1 MKKYLFLLTLIAVF
15 GMETAVCHATCVAT
29 GEISR
34 VSVNPGSVT
43 SSFYVIESTA
53 DEPSYSFETT
63 DGKVVSAVVLAAQ
76 ASHMTVQVTGGAGS
90 CGTVMSGV
98 IAGGTV
104 VTFTTA
110 P

>member
-1 MKKYLFLLTLIAVF
+1 MKKYLFLLTLVAVF
-15 GMETAVCHATCVAT
+15 GIETAVCHATCVAS

-43 SSFYVIESTA
+43 SSFYVIESTP

-63 DGKVVSAVVLAAQ
+63 DGKVVSAVLAAQ